1 MCNKTRTGVYEKEQS
16 GNPGNEKHSTFI
28 KSSIDRINSILDTT
42 IETTGEL
49 EDDIEEF
56 TQNAT

>member
-1 MCNKTRTGVYEKEQS
+1 MYEKEQT